1 MNTGD
6 IEERMKIQDIEPIP
20 SQRIDPLLYRI
31 IVGALAFTLIAS
43 AIGGLILAGMGIAVP
58 DTIVALGAG
67 SLGALGG
74 TLVPKA

>member
-6 IEERMKIQDIEPIP
+6 IEERMRTQDIEPIP

-43 AIGGLILAGMGIAVP
+43 TIGGLVLAGMGIAVP